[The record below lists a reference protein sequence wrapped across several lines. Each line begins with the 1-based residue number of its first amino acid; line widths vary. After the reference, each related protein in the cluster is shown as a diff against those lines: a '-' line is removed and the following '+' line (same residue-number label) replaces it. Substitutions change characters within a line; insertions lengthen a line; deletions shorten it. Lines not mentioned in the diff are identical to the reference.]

1 MQKLYKKSSKIKKLV
16 LLFSILLSVSLS
28 AGVSPGSWI
37 VNAPLV
43 EPCQTITASIETTVP
58 AADGTGTVV
67 VGKGETVD
75 FFGSAIFS
83 TSGLGATYSWSF
95 GDGDV
100 SNGLEVSHLFN
111 AIGTFNITLT
121 VTDTNPEGCADTQ
134 TITVQVLSPYIQID
148 QVTYTPTQ
156 LIEDVLINSPCVN
169 VSNLVSSTGTDFGS
183 SNGIGY
189 FSGDGVSFPFT
200 EGIILTTGNAGRA
213 GGPKTVELSDG
224 AVWWLGDAD
233 LENALESLNPGV
245 TNNATFIEFD
255 FVPLADAISFNF
267 VFASEEYGE
276 FQCDYTD
283 AFAFLLTDSDGLTT
297 NLAIVP
303 GTDDPISVL
312 SVRDSAYNDPAMN
325 CASVNPEFFA
335 AYYGPGG
342 LPPLDSP
349 TNFLGHTVN
358 LIAQAAVVPNTSYS
372 IKLVIADDQDTIFD
386 AAVFLEAGSF
396 DLGGDLGDDITIELG
411 TAQCSG
417 TTVTLD
423 TKVPSASHVWYVNGA
438 EILGEILSTL
448 TITEPG
454 TYSANTTFNETC
466 ASSDSILVEFV
477 PVPVVV
483 AVENLEI
490 CDGGATSFDLTQNN
504 TSILGTQSGSEYVI
518 SFHSSQEDADADA
531 DPISNEDTV
540 AFSGVDGQQIYV
552 RIEYLT
558 TGCYGTDSFLLNL
571 FNQPTIFPVDD
582 LVVCDDDFDGF
593 ATFDLTAVGLFVIG
607 SQLGM
612 EVTFHTS
619 PTDADANLDAVTSPF
634 ETTTEDFQT
643 LHIRLEEVATGCY
656 STTTLDLFV
665 DPLPVVP
672 VISDYELCDDP
683 NSGDQQAFFDLNS
696 KDFEIIN
703 DQNSSVSYYATL
715 LDATNEVGALTSP
728 YENTSNSETIYVSL
742 TDLTTGCRSTG
753 SFNLIVNPLPQL
765 VIPTEL
771 EVCDD
776 GASDGFTSIDLTLK
790 DNEISGG
797 NINYSISYYLTQL
810 EADSGTDPLVIPY
823 TNTSNPQTIFA
834 RGQDINTG
842 CYNTVPLEISVA
854 PVVVASTPQP
864 LEYCDV
870 DSDGFGVFTLT
881 DVDAEIMGGD
891 PELMVSYYDTLLD
904 AENGV
909 GALASPYTN
918 SVINTQTL
926 FGRVISTTVV
936 TNCPTIVD
944 VVLIVHPTPQLL
956 APMPLEVC
964 DDTTDE
970 LATFNL
976 TTKVPEFLNGISP
989 ADVSIN
995 YYETNADAES
1005 ESNAIGFPF
1014 GYVNLTNPQTIW
1026 IRVSYNDT
1034 GCKKLTSFDLIV
1046 NPLPVLVQ
1054 PDPMILCDS
1063 NSPGDQ
1069 QESFLLEDSAA
1080 QVLDGQTGLSVSYHL
1095 SELDAD
1101 GNLNP
1106 LVSPYTNISNPQ
1118 TIYVRVENDST
1129 GCYDFKTLTLEV
1141 FQNPMSIAP
1150 IDLFHCDDTLSG
1162 DGQEVFDLTT
1172 NELFVL
1178 NGELGV
1184 TPTYFETFLDAQL
1197 EINLIPDPI
1206 NYTNTTISVQT
1217 VFVRVTNDITG
1228 CFTIVDF
1235 DLIVRPLPLAT
1246 PVEDWKACE
1255 LRTDNVYAFDLD
1267 SQSGLIL
1274 GSQSASAFEV
1284 TYYETLLEATGG
1296 TNSLVS
1302 PYENMTNPQTI
1313 FVSVTNTNTGC
1324 RNTLVSF
1331 ELQVF
1336 EAAQA
1341 TAPLNPYMLC
1351 DDTVETD
1358 GNPINDTMQFDL
1370 STQNIG
1376 VLNGQDPSNYI
1387 VRYFVSQF
1395 DADEGINELPSL
1407 FENTINPQ
1415 VIIARVDNDTQVLG
1429 SGGALS
1435 DSSICYET
1443 APLTL
1448 QVNPLPIVDLEDDY
1462 VLCIGSD
1469 GTGILNIPTGLSEVN
1484 YAFIWKNAS
1493 GTVIGTRS
1501 SGFVSQGGT
1510 YSLEVFD
1517 VSFPTNCAA
1526 PIATFTVQKSASP
1539 IVTAQVSSRAFA
1551 TTHTIEAEATGL
1563 GVYEFSLDLGPWQT
1577 SGNFGNVLPGEHVV
1591 TARDVNG
1598 CGESQAV
1605 VYVIDYPKY
1614 FTPNGDGF
1622 HDTWNIIGISDQYDL
1637 KVYIFDR
1644 YGKLLKQISPT
1655 GQGWDG
1661 TYNGIPLPT
1670 NDYWFMIDYNEP
1682 TTGNANQL
1690 KLHFTLKR

>member
-742 TDLTTGCRSTG
+742 TDLTTGCRFTG

-881 DVDAEIMGGD
+881 DVDAEIMGG
-891 PELMVSYYDTLLD
+891 
-904 AENGV
+904 
-909 GALASPYTN
+909 
-918 SVINTQTL
+918 
-926 FGRVISTTVV
+926 
-936 TNCPTIVD
+936 
-944 VVLIVHPTPQLL
+944 
-956 APMPLEVC
+956 
-964 DDTTDE
+964 
-970 LATFNL
+970 
-976 TTKVPEFLNGISP
+976 
-989 ADVSIN
+989 
-995 YYETNADAES
+995 
-1005 ESNAIGFPF
+1005 
-1014 GYVNLTNPQTIW
+1014 
-1026 IRVSYNDT
+1026 
-1034 GCKKLTSFDLIV
+1034 
-1046 NPLPVLVQ
+1046 
-1054 PDPMILCDS
+1054 
-1063 NSPGDQ
+1063 
-1069 QESFLLEDSAA
+1069 
-1080 QVLDGQTGLSVSYHL
+1080 
-1095 SELDAD
+1095 
-1101 GNLNP
+1101 
-1106 LVSPYTNISNPQ
+1106 
-1118 TIYVRVENDST
+1118 
-1129 GCYDFKTLTLEV
+1129 
-1141 FQNPMSIAP
+1141 
-1150 IDLFHCDDTLSG
+1150 
-1162 DGQEVFDLTT
+1162 
-1172 NELFVL
+1172 
-1178 NGELGV
+1178 
-1184 TPTYFETFLDAQL
+1184 
-1197 EINLIPDPI
+1197 
-1206 NYTNTTISVQT
+1206 
-1217 VFVRVTNDITG
+1217 
-1228 CFTIVDF
+1228 
-1235 DLIVRPLPLAT
+1235 
-1246 PVEDWKACE
+1246 
-1255 LRTDNVYAFDLD
+1255 
-1267 SQSGLIL
+1267 
-1274 GSQSASAFEV
+1274 
-1284 TYYETLLEATGG
+1284 
-1296 TNSLVS
+1296 
-1302 PYENMTNPQTI
+1302 
-1313 FVSVTNTNTGC
+1313 
-1324 RNTLVSF
+1324 
-1331 ELQVF
+1331 
-1336 EAAQA
+1336 
-1341 TAPLNPYMLC
+1341 
-1351 DDTVETD
+1351 
-1358 GNPINDTMQFDL
+1358 
-1370 STQNIG
+1370 
-1376 VLNGQDPSNYI
+1376 
-1387 VRYFVSQF
+1387 
-1395 DADEGINELPSL
+1395 
-1407 FENTINPQ
+1407 
-1415 VIIARVDNDTQVLG
+1415 
-1429 SGGALS
+1429 
-1435 DSSICYET
+1435 
-1443 APLTL
+1443 
-1448 QVNPLPIVDLEDDY
+1448 
-1462 VLCIGSD
+1462 
-1469 GTGILNIPTGLSEVN
+1469 
-1484 YAFIWKNAS
+1484 
-1493 GTVIGTRS
+1493 
-1501 SGFVSQGGT
+1501 
-1510 YSLEVFD
+1510 
-1517 VSFPTNCAA
+1517 
-1526 PIATFTVQKSASP
+1526 
-1539 IVTAQVSSRAFA
+1539 
-1551 TTHTIEAEATGL
+1551 
-1563 GVYEFSLDLGPWQT
+1563 
-1577 SGNFGNVLPGEHVV
+1577 
-1591 TARDVNG
+1591 
-1598 CGESQAV
+1598 
-1605 VYVIDYPKY
+1605 
-1614 FTPNGDGF
+1614 
-1622 HDTWNIIGISDQYDL
+1622 
-1637 KVYIFDR
+1637 
-1644 YGKLLKQISPT
+1644 
-1655 GQGWDG
+1655 
-1661 TYNGIPLPT
+1661 
-1670 NDYWFMIDYNEP
+1670 
-1682 TTGNANQL
+1682 
-1690 KLHFTLKR
+1690 

>member
-1 MQKLYKKSSKIKKLV
+1 MQISYHASQLDIDLDQNP
-16 LLFSILLSVSLS
+16 L
-28 AGVSPGSWI
+28 ASPYT
-37 VNAPLV
+37 NTTADL
-43 EPCQTITASIETTVP
+43 QTI
-58 AADGTGTVV
+58 
-67 VGKGETVD
+67 
-75 FFGSAIFS
+75 F
-83 TSGLGATYSWSF
+83 
-95 GDGDV
+95 
-100 SNGLEVSHLFN
+100 
-111 AIGTFNITLT
+111 
-121 VTDTNPEGCADTQ
+121 
-134 TITVQVLSPYIQID
+134 
-148 QVTYTPTQ
+148 
-156 LIEDVLINSPCVN
+156 
-169 VSNLVSSTGTDFGS
+169 
-183 SNGIGY
+183 
-189 FSGDGVSFPFT
+189 
-200 EGIILTTGNAGRA
+200 
-213 GGPKTVELSDG
+213 
-224 AVWWLGDAD
+224 
-233 LENALESLNPGV
+233 
-245 TNNATFIEFD
+245 
-255 FVPLADAISFNF
+255 
-267 VFASEEYGE
+267 
-276 FQCDYTD
+276 
-283 AFAFLLTDSDGLTT
+283 
-297 NLAIVP
+297 
-303 GTDDPISVL
+303 
-312 SVRDSAYNDPAMN
+312 
-325 CASVNPEFFA
+325 
-335 AYYGPGG
+335 
-342 LPPLDSP
+342 
-349 TNFLGHTVN
+349 
-358 LIAQAAVVPNTSYS
+358 
-372 IKLVIADDQDTIFD
+372 
-386 AAVFLEAGSF
+386 
-396 DLGGDLGDDITIELG
+396 
-411 TAQCSG
+411 
-417 TTVTLD
+417 
-423 TKVPSASHVWYVNGA
+423 
-438 EILGEILSTL
+438 
-448 TITEPG
+448 
-454 TYSANTTFNETC
+454 
-466 ASSDSILVEFV
+466 
-477 PVPVVV
+477 
-483 AVENLEI
+483 
-490 CDGGATSFDLTQNN
+490 
-504 TSILGTQSGSEYVI
+504 
-518 SFHSSQEDADADA
+518 
-531 DPISNEDTV
+531 
-540 AFSGVDGQQIYV
+540 V
-552 RIEYLT
+552 RIENT
-558 TGCYGTDSFLLNL
+558 TTDCYNSMPLELAVNPL
-571 FNQPTIFPVDD
+571 PVPNAPASQT
-582 LVVCDDDFDGF
+582 VCDDDFDGF

-619 PTDADANLDAVTSPF
+619 PTDADENLDAVTSPF

-956 APMPLEVC
+956 APTPLEVC

-1526 PIATFTVQKSASP
+1526 PIVTFTVQESASP
-1539 IVTAQVSSRAFA
+1539 IVTVQVSSRAFA

-1577 SGNFGNVLPGEHVV
+1577 SGSFENVSPGEHVV
-1591 TARDVNG
+1591 TARDING

-1661 TYNGIPLPT
+1661 TYNGVPLPT

-1690 KLHFTLKR
+1690 KRNFTLKR